1 MKKLEP
7 VLQMKKRV
15 MHCHTIPTAVQP
27 LNECKGDKCKQQDA
41 YCFSSSSTEDVAE
54 KKTRDELKK
63 EKQVC
68 KTRAKKILKVGIA
81 INLTLANWELKVK
94 LIT

>member
-1 MKKLEP
+1 MMKKLEP

-63 EKQVC
+63 GKQVC

-81 INLTLANWELKVK
+81 INLNLG
-94 LIT
+94 

>member
-1 MKKLEP
+1 
-7 VLQMKKRV
+7 MKKRV

-41 YCFSSSSTEDVAE
+41 YCFSSSSTDVAE

-63 EKQVC
+63 KN
-68 KTRAKKILKVGIA
+68 KFAKPERKKF
-81 INLTLANWELKVK
+81 
-94 LIT
+94 

>member
-1 MKKLEP
+1 MMKKLEP

-15 MHCHTIPTAVQP
+15 WHCHTIPTAVQP
-27 LNECKGDKCKQQDA
+27 LNECKGDKCKNQDA

-54 KKTRDELKK
+54 KKTKDELKK

-81 INLTLANWELKVK
+81 INLNLG
-94 LIT
+94 

>member
-1 MKKLEP
+1 MMKKLEP
-7 VLQMKKRV
+7 VLKMKKRV

-27 LNECKGDKCKQQDA
+27 LSECKGDKCTHQDA

-54 KKTRDELKK
+54 KKTKDELKK

-68 KTRAKKILKVGIA
+68 KTRAKKILKVCIA
-81 INLTLANWELKVK
+81 INLNLG
-94 LIT
+94 